1 MKLRTELLFYTI
13 GLAALNLLLAFGVIG
28 LFTRM
33 GPAIERILNE
43 NMASIEAAEQML
55 AVFAAHPGELPAE
68 ARTRVNKALE
78 AARANVTEAEERP
91 VLDRL
96 ERNIGAALDGEAEA
110 RQVVL
115 ADLGAL
121 IDINREAMTVVDL
134 EARRLGSAGAWAA
147 VFIGALSFG
156 FSLLVVSLLRRRL
169 LEPLLEIHET
179 LRAAQRGDRFRRCRG
194 FDAAVELKQAGQ
206 ALNVLLDERLKT

>member
-43 NMASIEAAEQML
+43 NVVSIEAAEQML
-55 AVFAAHPGELPAE
+55 AAFAAHPGELPAE

-179 LRAAQRGDRFRRCRG
+179 LRAAQQGDRFRRCRG